1 MFGEETQDVEVL
13 PQSIT
18 AIPGFVT
25 LRSLLGKPGNGD
37 VFGVGSLLEFVCV
50 RVCVCKD
57 IFSGGGKRGVDL
69 KCAVNDPLDT

>member
-50 RVCVCKD
+50 RVQGY
-57 IFSGGGKRGVDL
+57 FFRGR
-69 KCAVNDPLDT
+69 KARS

>member
-18 AIPGFVT
+18 AIPDFVAC
-25 LRSLLGKPGNGD
+25 LGSQEMETCLVWAASWN
-37 VFGVGSLLEFVCV
+37 LC
-50 RVCVCKD
+50 VCVCACAR
-57 IFSGGGKRGVDL
+57 IFFSGGGKRGVDL